1 MEEVTEYHHE
11 DKTLVK
17 KFFKLIISTF
27 VMPYV
32 RNGGVNVYYE
42 VEEGAEPP
50 LVFVHGWTANM
61 NWWKEQRDYFSGKYK
76 MVFVD
81 NRGHGNSEKP
91 LEYEH
96 YRFEN
101 FVSDLDLIVKD
112 AGLEKFI
119 LVGHSFGTMI
129 SMKYCVEHPEK
140 VLALVLIGGGTKI
153 KAFHKLG
160 YPFAKLFVSISYK
173 MSAEYVTRLAV
184 GKRAAEV
191 REWILDQVM
200 KYTPPYSAMNTY
212 KTLTTVDLRDAA
224 KRIDKPTL
232 IIVGEEDAL
241 LPVSKSEELSK
252 LIKNSKL
259 VVVEN
264 AGHCVILEKPEDVNK
279 SIEEF
284 VSKLTINNR

>member
-1 MEEVTEYHHE
+1 
-11 DKTLVK
+11 
-17 KFFKLIISTF
+17 
-27 VMPYV
+27 MPYV
-32 RNGGVNVYYE
+32 TNDRVNVYYE
-42 VEEGAEPP
+42 VEEGGEPP

-61 NWWKEQRDYFSGKYK
+61 NWWKEQRSYFAGKYK

-81 NRGHGNSEKP
+81 NRGHGNSDKP
-91 LEYEH
+91 VEYDY

-101 FVSDLDLIVKD
+101 FVSDLDLVVKD

-129 SMKYCVEHPEK
+129 SMKYCVEHTEK
-140 VLALVLIGGGTKI
+140 VLALILIGGGTKI
-153 KAFHKLG
+153 KTFHRLG
-160 YPFAKLFVSISYK
+160 YSFAKLFVSVSYK
-173 MSAEYVTRLAV
+173 RSAEFVTRLAV
-184 GKRAAEV
+184 GKRAEEV
-191 REWILDQVM
+191 RKWILDQVM
-200 KYTPPYSAMNTY
+200 EYTPPYSAMNTY

-241 LPVSKSEELSK
+241 LPISKSEELSK

-259 VVVEN
+259 VVVKN
-264 AGHCVILEKPEDVNK
+264 AGHCVILEKPEDVNR

-284 VSKLTINNR
+284 ISKLKYKS